1 MIIGQILEALWAGIK
16 IGFHAFFSVLTIYN
30 QLSDFKTQMIALAL
44 GVPTILIAIVGIAI
58 KVFKFVNR

>member
-16 IGFHAFFSVLTIYN
+16 VGFHAFFSVLPIYN

-44 GVPTILIAIVGIAI
+44 GVPTVLITIVGIAI
-58 KVFKFVNR
+58 KIFKFANR

>member
-1 MIIGQILEALWAGIK
+1 MIIGQILEALWTGIK
-16 IGFHAFFSVLTIYN
+16 VGFHAFFSVLPIYN

-44 GVPTILIAIVGIAI
+44 GVPTILIAIGGIAI

>member
-16 IGFHAFFSVLTIYN
+16 VGFHAFFSVLPFYN

-44 GVPTILIAIVGIAI
+44 GVPTALITIVGIAI
-58 KVFKFVNR
+58 KIFKFANR

>member
-16 IGFHAFFSVLTIYN
+16 VGFHAFFSVLPFYN

-44 GVPTILIAIVGIAI
+44 GVPTVLITIVGIAI
-58 KVFKFVNR
+58 KIFKFANR